1 MKYKYITMM
10 VAAAVIC
17 FAVGYWFALPGRKA
31 IAPTNGVQVNVV
43 SIADASSSQ
52 IYKVEGEYPQFASAS
67 SSMNAAIADFITT
80 NLSQFKTSSQ
90 ENWQARTDT
99 VPTGTVDT
107 LPAQSFSFSSSW
119 EPQQIND
126 HYISVIVRV
135 DYYNGGANG
144 TQLLKTF
151 NYDVANGRMLSIT
164 DLFPGVTSSLQ
175 QISKL
180 AIDQL
185 TSSAQGTS
193 GSNAP
198 IDMINTGAA
207 PTAEN
212 YANFTFNNDTV
223 TVYFPKYQAG
233 PGYFGEQKVSF
244 VRSAI
249 K

>member
-1 MKYKYITMM
+1 
-10 VAAAVIC
+10 VAPAS
-17 FAVGYWFALPGRKA
+17 GGPL
-31 IAPTNGVQVNVV
+31 NVV

-52 IYKVEGEYPQFASAS
+52 IYKVEGEYPQFANVS
-67 SSMNAAIADFITT
+67 SSMNAAIADFVNT

-90 ENWQARTDT
+90 ENWQARLDT
-99 VPTGTVDT
+99 MPTGTVNT
-107 LPAQSFSFSSSW
+107 LPAQSFYFSSSW

-126 HYISVIVRV
+126 RYVSVMVRI
-135 DYYNGGANG
+135 DYFNGGAND

-151 NYDVANGRMLSIT
+151 NYDVAAGRMLSLT
-164 DLFPGVTSSLQ
+164 DLFPGVTNSLQ

-185 TSSAQGTS
+185 TSSAQSAS
-193 GSNAP
+193 GGNAP
-198 IDMINTGAA
+198 VDMIESGATS
-207 PTAEN
+207 TAEN
-212 YANFTFNNDTV
+212 YANFMFTDDIV